1 MNTPFPYNLHTLS
14 NKQVITLQ
22 QTGCYLDLTP
32 NSHKCFKGR
41 FVGAQTRIKNKIL
54 ELKDEQ

>member
-1 MNTPFPYNLHTLS
+1 MNIPFPYNLHTLS

-22 QTGCYLDLTP
+22 QTGGYLDLTP
-32 NSHKCFKGR
+32 NSHKYFKGR
-41 FVGAQTRIKNKIL
+41 FVGAQMRIKNKIL